1 MDLDNRKFARF
12 KSKPGLQASLRAED
26 SELKTEGLVLNI
38 SQGGA
43 YILALSIP
51 FETASIR
58 FELEGSVISKQCRRV
73 DPHHAGAQ
81 GMAVEFT
88 DILAAEELERLM
100 DTETPF

>member
-12 KSKPGLQASLRAED
+12 KASSGLQAFLQANNSD
-26 SELKTEGLVLNI
+26 LKTDGIVLNV

-43 YILALSIP
+43 YILAPSIP
-51 FETASIR
+51 FETATVR
-58 FELEGSVISKQCRRV
+58 FVSDEGTISKQCRRI
-73 DPHHAGAQ
+73 DPHRPGAQ

-100 DTETPF
+100 DSEMPF